1 MKKNIFKLVFLL
13 QIVFLTSVQANECTA
28 FMAVKKNTVL
38 TGRNADSRNLN
49 ARMLVLPGSQGKYG
63 RIFLGAGEGQNIG
76 GFINTTG
83 MNDRGLWY
91 GSTSLYDGS
100 AFPVRNDIK
109 NYYNKPTLNYDLIH
123 YVMEVCSTVDEVIEY
138 FTTYYYPVWNGHH
151 LFVDRNGNSV
161 IIEFG
166 ERDVVFIR
174 KKSGHQV
181 MTNFPNADTLSSR
194 WYNCYRY
201 NTADRML
208 ASSQEISTDLFRSI
222 CDAVH
227 QEGEFPT
234 SLSTVYDVTSGNL
247 YVYYFHNYEEVLVF
261 NLYME
266 LARGENYYKIP
277 DYYNQMKLRYPI
289 KGETV
294 NSSSV
299 TFSWYGNAENYNLY
313 YSTDPNFTNTE
324 PRRISADHH
333 SVESSSFI
341 PTFFLSAF
349 ILGSIYNKRRKI
361 IVLIIGLCFLC
372 INMSC
377 QIDVVD
383 SPFTTSTIEHH
394 QMVDNL
400 QSGTLYYWKV
410 EAIGSEGIN
419 SETTVQTFRINS

>member
-1 MKKNIFKLVFLL
+1 MKKNIFKITFLMS
-13 QIVFLTSVQANECTA
+13 IFFLTSVRANDCTV
-28 FMAVKKNTVL
+28 FMAVRGTKIL
-38 TGRNADSRNLN
+38 TGRNADTQNLA
-49 ARMLVLPGSQGKYG
+49 ARMHVLPASSGKYG
-63 RIFLGAGEGQNIG
+63 RIFLGYEGGQGIG
-76 GFINTTG
+76 SFINTTG
-83 MNDRGLWY
+83 MNEQGLWY
-91 GSTSLYDGS
+91 GSSSLYSGS

-166 ERDVVFIR
+166 EKDVVFIR
-174 KKSGHQV
+174 RKNNYQA
-181 MTNFPNADTLSSR
+181 MTNFPNADTLNAR

-201 NTADRML
+201 RTAESML
-208 ASSQEISTDLFRSI
+208 ASSNKISIDLFRSI

-227 QEGEFPT
+227 QEGKSPT
-234 SLSTVYDVTSGNL
+234 SLSTVYDVISGDL

-261 NLYME
+261 NLYEE
-266 LARGENYYKIP
+266 LVKGENYYKIP

-324 PRRISADHH
+324 PKRISADHY
-333 SVESSSFI
+333 SVASSI
-341 PTFFLSAF
+341 ITPIFFLSTF
-349 ILGSIYNKRRKI
+349 VLGPIYIKRRKI

-377 QIDVVD
+377 QIDVVEP
-383 SPFTTSTIEHH
+383 PFTTSTIEHH
-394 QMVDNL
+394 QTVDNL
-400 QSGTLYYWKV
+400 QPGTLYYWKV